1 MAALAE
7 RIQAEKVA
15 YITEQLDLSSSEA
28 EKFWP
33 VYNALN
39 DSQRELMKAEH
50 KAYRELRGAIDS
62 KSADLEARL
71 NAYLAAKKSNVN
83 LDVEKAEEY
92 LKVLSPEKTAR
103 LFVAEENFRRMQIG
117 KLRGDGDRD
126 SRSGVPPRR

>member
-50 KAYRELRGAIDS
+50 KAYKELRGAIDS

-71 NAYLAAKKSNVN
+71 NAYLAAKKSNVS